1 MDTVPADHPAALASA
16 PGSSSGSSPF
26 EDADHR
32 IVISVRNLRKE
43 YTTGRGRLTLFDG
56 LSFDIAQGEMLAIVG
71 QSGAGK
77 STLLHMLGALD
88 TPSAGDVYCAST
100 QLRTLSPR
108 QAATFR
114 NRETGYV
121 WQFHYLLPEFTA
133 LENVAMPLLA
143 RGEARAQAFKSAE
156 QWLDEVELGDR
167 VTHRAGELS
176 GGEQQRVSLAR
187 ALVTQPKVLLA
198 DEPTGD
204 LDSRTAEM
212 VFGLIERL
220 HRQHSLTSVIVT
232 HNLALARR
240 CTRILRLEKG
250 RLDDVSSLSA

>member
-1 MDTVPADHPAALASA
+1 MDTASAGATMPHKPASPGLRPLPPADHQN
-16 PGSSSGSSPF
+16 
-26 EDADHR
+26 
-32 IVISVRNLRKE
+32 VISVRNLRKE
-43 YTTGRGRLTLFDG
+43 YLTGRGRLTLFDG
-56 LSFDIAQGEMLAIVG
+56 LSFDILRGEMLAIVG

-77 STLLHMLGALD
+77 STLLHILGALD
-88 TPSAGDVYCAST
+88 TPSAGEVYCAST
-100 QLRTLSPR
+100 QLRTLTPG

-114 NRETGYV
+114 NREVGYV

-143 RGEARAQAFKSAE
+143 RGESKAQAFRSAE
-156 QWLDEVELGDR
+156 RWLNQVELGAR

-176 GGEQQRVSLAR
+176 GGEQQRVSIAR
-187 ALVTQPKVLLA
+187 ALITRPRVLLA

-204 LDSRTAEM
+204 LDSLTAEM
-212 VFGLIERL
+212 IFSLIGRL
-220 HRQHSLTSVIVT
+220 HSEHHLTSVIVT

-250 RLDDVSSLSA
+250 RLDEVAPLAV